1 VDAETAERERGDGMR
16 KQIAAIVAAL
26 AAMGMV
32 LYGADITVS
41 WTFATTN
48 VDGTPLTDL
57 AGAKV
62 YYGTSSSNYTVVVDV
77 PGGVPGGNV
86 SHKITGL
93 KAGTTYFINGT
104 AYNTSGLESDFC
116 TQISKKATTRPGKH
130 ANLGVKP

>member
-1 VDAETAERERGDGMR
+1 MR

-26 AAMGMV
+26 AAMVMV
-32 LYGADITVS
+32 LYGADITVT
-41 WTFATTN
+41 WTFATNN
-48 VDGTPLTDL
+48 VDGSALTDL

-62 YYGTSSSNYTVVVDV
+62 YYGTASSNYTVIVNV

>member
-1 VDAETAERERGDGMR
+1 MR

-116 TQISKKATTRPGKH
+116 AQISKKAKTRPGKH
-130 ANLGVKP
+130 ADMGVL